1 MLVLFNPVQEMALFS
16 LSYWCRIHLYRR
28 TASSFAI
35 LRERLRAALSLCV
48 QWRQGSSAKSSSE
61 RDNIMSDTP
70 YIVARTTPRFA
81 FIAEAEIVGM
91 KDRARVSELSARGC
105 YIDSINPL
113 AKGTDV
119 RFRIRYGCST
129 CEFSGSVIYTHAGF
143 GMGVVFGQLTAE
155 QRSTL
160 DVWLDE
166 LARKLD

>member
-1 MLVLFNPVQEMALFS
+1 MP
-16 LSYWCRIHLYRR
+16 YLYQS

-35 LRERLRAALSLCV
+35 LRARFRAARLLCV
-48 QWRQGSSAKSSSE
+48 QWMNGSTAKSSSE
-61 RDNIMSDTP
+61 RDDTMSDTI
-70 YIVARTTPRFA
+70 YTVARTTPRFA

-91 KDRARVSELSARGC
+91 GAPARVSELSARGC

-113 AKGTDV
+113 PKGTDV
-119 RFRIRYGCST
+119 RLRIRYGCST

-143 GMGVVFGQLTAE
+143 GMGVVFNGMSNE
-155 QRSTL
+155 QRTTL

>member
-1 MLVLFNPVQEMALFS
+1 
-16 LSYWCRIHLYRR
+16 
-28 TASSFAI
+28 
-35 LRERLRAALSLCV
+35 
-48 QWRQGSSAKSSSE
+48 
-61 RDNIMSDTP
+61 MSDTP
-70 YIVARTTPRFA
+70 YTVARTTPRFA

-113 AKGTDV
+113 PKGTDV
-119 RFRIRYGCST
+119 RLRIRYGCST
-129 CEFSGSVIYTHAGF
+129 CEFVGSVIYTHAGF
-143 GMGVVFGQLTAE
+143 GMGVVFNGLSPE

>member
-1 MLVLFNPVQEMALFS
+1 MTE
-16 LSYWCRIHLYRR
+16 
-28 TASSFAI
+28 
-35 LRERLRAALSLCV
+35 
-48 QWRQGSSAKSSSE
+48 
-61 RDNIMSDTP
+61 TP

-91 KDRARVSELSARGC
+91 KDSARVSELSARGC
-105 YIDSINPL
+105 YIDSINTLP
-113 AKGTDV
+113 KDTNI

-129 CEFSGSVIYTHAGF
+129 CEFSGTVIYTHAGF
-143 GMGVVFGQLTAE
+143 GMGVVFGDLTGE

>member
-1 MLVLFNPVQEMALFS
+1 M
-16 LSYWCRIHLYRR
+16 
-28 TASSFAI
+28 
-35 LRERLRAALSLCV
+35 
-48 QWRQGSSAKSSSE
+48 SE
-61 RDNIMSDTP
+61 TP

-81 FIAEAEIVGM
+81 FIAEAEISGM

-113 AKGTDV
+113 PKDTPV

-129 CEFSGSVIYTHAGF
+129 CEFAGTVIYTHAGF
-143 GMGVVFGQLTAE
+143 GMGVVFGELSSE

-160 DVWLDE
+160 DVWMDE